1 MASRR
6 PATRSARRGT
16 AADDD
21 WTVVRIAGLQPVRIG
36 VGVNAAVDS
45 DADGAE
51 SDDDEMAR
59 WDDDAWEERGAR
71 RVEPTFKPQKKGASK
86 PRQPTAKSKPPAKKL
101 RSAKAPPKSSRRAT
115 AAKSGAPRKRAPSR
129 SNGRLGSLFY
139 YSSVLAL
146 WGVIAFGG
154 LLFWYGLNLPDTSN
168 LYNDRQAPS
177 ISIRAADGELLSH
190 RGDLKGGYASLADL
204 PPHVPAAVLATEDR
218 RFYWHFGV
226 DPIGL
231 ARAMVENYRAGAYV
245 QGGSTITQQLAKNLF
260 LKPDRTLSRK
270 IEEMVLAIWLELRFS
285 KDEILTLYLNRVYF
299 GGGAYGLEAASE
311 RYFRKPARALT
322 LPEAAMLAGL
332 LKAPSRYSPT
342 NDIDLARGR
351 AAIVLQNMVAAGYI
365 SADEAYVANVSPASL
380 EGYAARGSINYF
392 VDWVAEALP
401 DYAGRPDTDVNVV
414 TTIDPDLQREAE
426 RVIAAILASDGATMN
441 ASQAALVAMTPDG
454 AVRAMVG
461 GRSYAQSQFNR
472 AVQAKRQPGSAF
484 KPFVYLAAIEKG
496 MSPDTLRVDRPVT
509 YGGWS
514 PSNYSDR
521 FEGEMTLRTA
531 LAKSVNSV
539 AVQVAHE
546 VGIRNVVSVARR
558 LGLQEELPSNLSL
571 ALGSGSATLIEMTGA
586 YATFANGG
594 HGVIPHG
601 IAEVHKQSGEE
612 LYRRHG
618 SGFGRVIDDRTAG
631 AMNNM
636 LKAVMVYGTGR
647 NSALG
652 ERPSGGKTG
661 TSQDF
666 RDAWFIGYTADLVV
680 GVWVGNDNGAPMK
693 NVTGGTLPARIW
705 HDFMMGTQGDVP
717 IAELPD
723 MVIAETPALI
733 AVPASAD
740 PGRAYEWEEPGFFDR
755 LFGRTEPRRPTL
767 QPGHPGN
774 RR

>member
-6 PATRSARRGT
+6 PATRSTRRRV
-16 AADDD
+16 ADDGD
-21 WTVVRIAGLQPVRIG
+21 WTVVHKAGLRPVRVG
-36 VGVNAAVDS
+36 VGVNAADEE
-45 DADGAE
+45 G
-51 SDDDEMAR
+51 DDEDMAR
-59 WDDDAWEERGAR
+59 WDEDVWEDRGMR
-71 RVEPTFKPQKKGASK
+71 RLEPTF
-86 PRQPTAKSKPPAKKL
+86 TPAKKPRKPAAKPKTPAKK
-101 RSAKAPPKSSRRAT
+101 RSAAKSPQKPARRAP
-115 AAKSGAPRKRAPSR
+115 ARKSGAPRKRR
-129 SNGRLGSLFY
+129 SAGNGLLGGVFY
-139 YSSVLAL
+139 YGAVAAL

-154 LLFWYGLNLPDTSN
+154 LLFWYGLNLPDTSG
-168 LYNDRQAPS
+168 LYNVRQAPS
-177 ISIRAADGELLSH
+177 ISIRATDGQLLSH
-190 RGDLKGGYASLADL
+190 RGDLKGGYTSLADL

-231 ARAMVENYRAGAYV
+231 SRAMVANYRAGAYV

-260 LKPDRTLSRK
+260 LNPDRTLSRK
-270 IEEMVLAIWLELRFS
+270 IEEMVLAVWLELRFS

-365 SADEAYVANVSPASL
+365 TPAEAHVASVAPASL
-380 EGYAARGSINYF
+380 EGYASRGSINYF

-401 DYAGRPDTDVNVV
+401 DYAGRPDTDVDVV

-426 RVIAAILASDGATMN
+426 NVVAAILGSDGAAMN
-441 ASQAALVAMTPDG
+441 AGQAALVAMTPDG
-454 AVRAMVG
+454 AVRAMIG

-472 AVQAKRQPGSAF
+472 AVQAKRQAGSAF

-496 MSPDTLRVDRPVT
+496 MSPDTLRIDRPVT

-521 FEGEMTLRTA
+521 FEGEVTLRTA
-531 LAKSVNSV
+531 FAKSINTV
-539 AVQVAHE
+539 AVQVARE
-546 VGIRNVVSVARR
+546 VGIRNVVGAARR
-558 LGLQEELPSNLSL
+558 LGLQEDLPSNLSL
-571 ALGSGSATLIEMTGA
+571 ALGSGSATLIELTAA

-594 HGVIPHG
+594 YGVIPHG
-601 IAEVHKQSGEE
+601 ISEVHSQSGEE
-612 LYRRHG
+612 LYSRHG
-618 SGFGRVIDDRTAG
+618 SGLGRVIDDRTSG

-636 LKAVMVYGTGR
+636 LKAVMIYGTGR

-652 ERPSGGKTG
+652 DRPTAGKTG

-666 RDAWFIGYTADLVV
+666 RDAWFIGYSADLVV

-705 HDFMMGTQGDVP
+705 HDFMERTQLGVP
-717 IAELPD
+717 VVQLPD
-723 MVIAETPALI
+723 MLVAEAPSPLAATPAAANANL
-733 AVPASAD
+733 D
-740 PGRAYEWEEPGFFDR
+740 YEWEEPGFFDR
-755 LFGRTEPRRPTL
+755 LFGRTEPRRPAL
-767 QPGHPGN
+767 QPGG

>member
-1 MASRR
+1 MK
-6 PATRSARRGT
+6 SARRG
-16 AADDD
+16 AADDGD
-21 WTVVRIAGLQPVRIG
+21 WTVVRMPGLRPVRLG
-36 VGVNAAVDS
+36 VGVNAPFDS
-45 DADGAE
+45 EEG
-51 SDDDEMAR
+51 DDEDMAR
-59 WDDDAWEERGAR
+59 WDDDAWEDRGKR
-71 RVEPTFKPQKKGASK
+71 RLEPTFKSGKKPASK
-86 PRQPTAKSKPPAKKL
+86 PRKSGAKPGLSAKK
-101 RSAKAPPKSSRRAT
+101 SSSGKAPPKSSRRPPANKS
-115 AAKSGAPRKRAPSR
+115 AAARKRAPTRYAGLLS
-129 SNGRLGSLFY
+129 GVFY
-139 YSSVLAL
+139 YGALLAL
-146 WGVIAFGG
+146 WSVIAFGG
-154 LLFWYGLNLPDTSN
+154 LLFWYGLNLPDTSG
-168 LYNDRQAPS
+168 LYNVRQAPS
-177 ISIRAADGELLSH
+177 ISIRATDGQLLSH
-190 RGDLKGGYASLADL
+190 RGDLKGGYASLVDL

-226 DPIGL
+226 DPVGL
-231 ARAMVENYRAGAYV
+231 VRAMAANYRAGAYV

-270 IEEMVLAIWLELRFS
+270 IEEMVLAVWLELRFS
-285 KDEILTLYLNRVYF
+285 KEEILTLYLNRVYF

-365 SADEAYVANVSPASL
+365 TADQAHVANVSPASL

-401 DYAGRPDTDVNVV
+401 DYAGRPDTDVDVV

-426 RVIAAILASDGATMN
+426 NVIAAILGSEGAALN

-484 KPFVYLAAIEKG
+484 KPFVYLVAIEKG

-521 FEGEMTLRTA
+521 FEGEVTLRTA
-531 LAKSVNSV
+531 LAKSINTV
-539 AVQVAHE
+539 AVQVARE
-546 VGIRNVVSVARR
+546 VGVRNIISAARR
-558 LGLQEELPSNLSL
+558 LGLQEDLPSNLSL
-571 ALGSGSATLIEMTGA
+571 ALGSASATLMELTAA

-594 HGVIPHG
+594 FGVMPHG
-601 IAEVHKQSGEE
+601 IAEVHAQSGEE

-618 SGFGRVIDDRTAG
+618 SGFGRVIDERTAG

-652 ERPSGGKTG
+652 ARPSGGKTG

-680 GVWVGNDNGAPMK
+680 GVWVGNDDGAPMK
-693 NVTGGTLPARIW
+693 NVTGGMLPARIW
-705 HDFMMGTQGDVP
+705 HDFMLRTQDGVP
-717 IAELPD
+717 VAELPD
-723 MVIAETPALI
+723 MMLAEAPLADAAPA
-733 AVPASAD
+733 PTGASLE
-740 PGRAYEWEEPGFFDR
+740 YEWEEPGFFDR

-767 QPGHPGN
+767 QPGRSGD